1 MTVYGYIRVSTDKQT
16 TENQRFEID
25 RYLTGR
31 GFHVDVWINETI
43 SGTVDFKKRKIGK
56 MLCKIKKDDILI
68 CSELSRLGRNTL
80 DILTL
85 LNFCIKNQV
94 QVWTVKENYR
104 LGKDIQSQL
113 LACVFSMVAQVERT
127 LIAQRTKEALQRR
140 KAEGKSIGRPKGAKG
155 KKHVLDGKEN
165 AILIWRRQGVSVSEI
180 ARKTNVSTTWIYKH
194 LKKEKSV

>member
-43 SGTVDFKKRKIGK
+43 SGTIDFKKRKIGK

-165 AILIWRRQGVSVSEI
+165 AILTWRRQGVSVSEI

>member
-16 TENQRFEID
+16 TENQQFEID

-85 LNFCIKNQV
+85 LNFCMKNQV

-165 AILIWRRQGVSVSEI
+165 AILTWRRQGVSVSEI

>member
-85 LNFCIKNQV
+85 LNFCMKNQV

-140 KAEGKSIGRPKGAKG
+140 KAEGKSIERPKGAKG

-165 AILIWRRQGVSVSEI
+165 AILTWRRQGVSVSEI

>member
-16 TENQRFEID
+16 TENQQFEID

-85 LNFCIKNQV
+85 LNFCMKNQV

-165 AILIWRRQGVSVSEI
+165 AILTWRRQGVSVSEI
-180 ARKTNVSTTWIYKH
+180 ARKTNVSATWIYKH

>member
-16 TENQRFEID
+16 TENQQFEID

-85 LNFCIKNQV
+85 LNFCMKNQV

-140 KAEGKSIGRPKGAKG
+140 KAEGKSIGRPKGAKAKNTSWTV
-155 KKHVLDGKEN
+155 KK
-165 AILIWRRQGVSVSEI
+165 
-180 ARKTNVSTTWIYKH
+180 TPF
-194 LKKEKSV
+194 

>member
-16 TENQRFEID
+16 TENQQFEID
-25 RYLTGR
+25 RYLTDR

-85 LNFCIKNQV
+85 LNFCMKNQV

-165 AILIWRRQGVSVSEI
+165 AILTWRRQGVSVSEI

>member
-1 MTVYGYIRVSTDKQT
+1 M
-16 TENQRFEID
+16 
-25 RYLTGR
+25 
-31 GFHVDVWINETI
+31 
-43 SGTVDFKKRKIGK
+43 
-56 MLCKIKKDDILI
+56 
-68 CSELSRLGRNTL
+68 
-80 DILTL
+80 
-85 LNFCIKNQV
+85 KNQV

-165 AILIWRRQGVSVSEI
+165 AILTWRRQGVSVSEI

>member
-16 TENQRFEID
+16 TENQQFEID

-85 LNFCIKNQV
+85 LNFCMKNQV

-140 KAEGKSIGRPKGAKG
+140 RAEGKSIGRPKGAKG

-165 AILIWRRQGVSVSEI
+165 AILTWRRQGVSVSEI